1 MEEIMCYLLPAS
13 ITTYMVNKQLKKISN
28 QSLIL
33 IYLISTLIIYL
44 IENCAFLLLNGTEAY
59 KFFSVSFTV
68 KYMLFAILIAFIL
81 GIVFSFVAKRFF
93 LDVEVQNEK
102 SRKVEKNKKDNKK
115 TKTK

>member
-1 MEEIMCYLLPAS
+1 MEEVMCYLLPAS
-13 ITTYMVNKQLKKISN
+13 ITVFMINKQLKKISN

-44 IENCAFLLLNGTEAY
+44 AENCMFLLINGKEAY
-59 KFFSVSFTV
+59 KFFSVTFSI
-68 KYMLFAILIAFIL
+68 KYILLATLIAFLL
-81 GIVFSFVAKRFF
+81 GIFFSFIAKRFY

-102 SRKVEKNKKDNKK
+102 VKKNNRK